1 MSFDPAIHIICKN
14 NQIWVDNELVERVD
28 EITPFEYLRDV
39 LSEYKVPKL
48 PGMPPFTGGLVGYFS
63 YEMISY
69 FEPSLKLA
77 SNDAKDFDLML
88 FDKVIAFDHL
98 KEKIYIVVNMPTKDI
113 DSGYDKAL
121 SDIDKYYT

>member
-1 MSFDPAIHIICKN
+1 
-14 NQIWVDNELVERVD
+14 
-28 EITPFEYLRDV
+28 
-39 LSEYKVPKL
+39 
-48 PGMPPFTGGLVGYFS
+48 MPPFTGGLVGYFS

-121 SDIDKYYT
+121 SDIEMIAGLINDQTPLTRIKTNTIPKFKCNISKEEFCQMVDRTKII